1 MAAMSEFNRITGN
14 LITMIFHNESNCYSV
29 ARFNMVAPQEKEVT
43 IAGYFKPLEKDVN
56 YHLDGNFVEHPKYGM
71 QFKVETLEQALPSA
85 KEDLIRFFSGP
96 LFSGIGKKMAE
107 NIVDALH
114 ENAIDLIKKD
124 TSVLD
129 TVDKM
134 TDKKKQIIVEGLASA
149 ENDFERTV
157 SFFRSHGI
165 GMRNIM
171 KIDKFYGAHAVET
184 ISENPYCLI
193 QDVDG
198 IGFGTADKLAMNLGF
213 ERDFPSRL
221 QAALVALVMEMC
233 IAGGD
238 SYVNVE
244 DLPEALKRK
253 CQLDYIDFS
262 EVLFQCLLKRQ
273 LIQEENRIYHSTQF
287 SAENGI
293 AEFCVSFPLN
303 QLERCSMYA
312 LNEQLS
318 ALQDSVNIVYDQHQL
333 EAIECFFK
341 EDCMILTG
349 GPGTGKTTVVKA
361 MVELFRRLYP
371 YAQIACCAPTGRAAK
386 RLAELTGVDCST
398 IHSLLHWDLETNTFG
413 KNETEP
419 LAIDCLIIDEF
430 SMVDAWL
437 FYNLLKAGTQ
447 IKKICIIGDED
458 QLPSVSCGSVLR
470 DLIETQIF
478 PVVRLE
484 TVFRQKE
491 GSGVVQLAH
500 QIRLNQIED
509 FSFKGDVAFFECDQ
523 YAVKN
528 AVLKI
533 VQSALE
539 KGYDINDV
547 QVLAAKYNGA
557 AGIDRLNA
565 ALQECLNPASNQKR
579 EFKSGYR
586 LFREHDKILQLKN
599 QIDDD
604 VYNGDIGELIEIIY
618 PDEDINHQARFV
630 VDFDGILVEYT
641 QETFQNITHA
651 YCISVHKSQGSE
663 YPIVIMP
670 IVKEAAFMLQKRL
683 IYTGVTRAKKS
694 LILIGD
700 KTVWTDGLLKKQEKP
715 RKTTLSMRILN
726 ELNR

>member
-1 MAAMSEFNRITGN
+1 MNGINRITGN

-29 ARFNMVAPQEKEVT
+29 ARFNMTAPQKKEITV
-43 IAGYFKPLEKDVN
+43 AGYFKPLEEDLD

-71 QFKVETLEQALPSA
+71 QFKVEVLQQALPSE
-85 KEDLIRFFSGP
+85 KESLIRFFSGP

-107 NIVDALH
+107 NIVEVLG
-114 ENAIDLIKKD
+114 EEAIDLIKKD
-124 TSVLD
+124 SGVLD
-129 TVDKM
+129 NIDKM
-134 TDKKKQIIVEGLASA
+134 TEKKKQTVVDGLKKA
-149 ENDFERTV
+149 ENDFDRTV
-157 SFFRSHGI
+157 SFLHSHGL
-165 GMRNIM
+165 GMKNIM
-171 KIDKFYGAHAVET
+171 KIDKFYGACAVDT
-184 ISENPYCLI
+184 ISKDPYCLI
-193 QDVDG
+193 QDIDG
-198 IGFGTADKLAMNLGF
+198 IGFTTADKLAMNLGF
-213 ERDFPSRL
+213 EKDFPSRL
-221 QAALVALVMEMC
+221 QAALVSLVMEMC
-233 IAGGD
+233 MVNGD
-238 SYVNVE
+238 SYVYVE
-244 DLPEALKRK
+244 DLPSALEKK
-253 CQLDYIDFS
+253 CQIEQIDFA
-262 EVLFQCLLKRQ
+262 EVLFQCLLRRQ
-273 LIQEENRIYHSTQF
+273 LIQEENRIYHSTQY

-293 AEFCVSFPLN
+293 AQFCVAFPLN
-303 QLERCSMYA
+303 PLENCSMNA
-312 LNEQLS
+312 LNEELS
-318 ALQDSVNIVYDQHQL
+318 LLQSSINITYDQRQI

-371 YAQIACCAPTGRAAK
+371 YGQIACCAPTGRAAK

-413 KNETEP
+413 KNETDP
-419 LAIDCLIIDEF
+419 LTVDCLIIDEF

-470 DLIETQIF
+470 DLIEAKIF
-478 PVVRLE
+478 PVIRLE
-484 TVFRQKE
+484 TIFRQKE

-500 QIRLNQIED
+500 QIRQNQIDD

-533 VQSALE
+533 VQSALD

-547 QVLAAKYNGA
+547 QVLAAKYNGV

-565 ALQECLNPASNQKR
+565 ALQECLNPPSKEKR
-579 EFKSGYR
+579 ELKSGYR

-604 VYNGDIGELIEIIY
+604 VYNGDIGELVEIIY
-618 PDEDINHQARFV
+618 PEEDINHQARFI

-670 IVKEAAFMLQKRL
+670 IVKEAVFMLQKRL
-683 IYTGVTRAKKS
+683 IYTGITRAKKS

-700 KTVWTDGLLKKQEKP
+700 KEVWSNGILKKQERL
-715 RKTTLSMRILN
+715 RKTTLSMRIFN

>member
-1 MAAMSEFNRITGN
+1 MSEFNRITGN
-14 LITMIFHNESNCYSV
+14 LISMIFHNESNCYSV
-29 ARFNMVAPQEKEVT
+29 ARFNMVAPSEKKIT
-43 IAGYFKPLEKDVN
+43 IAGYFKPLEEDVN
-56 YHLDGNFVEHPKYGM
+56 YYLDGNFIEHPKYGM
-71 QFKVETLEQALPSA
+71 QFKVETLQQALPSE
-85 KEDLIRFFSGP
+85 KDSLIRFFSGP
-96 LFSGIGKKMAE
+96 LFLGIGKKMAE
-107 NIVDALH
+107 NIVDTLG
-114 ENAIDLIKKD
+114 ENAIDLIKED
-124 TSVLD
+124 PSVLD
-129 TVDKM
+129 RVAKLNT
-134 TDKKKQIIVEGLASA
+134 KKKQAIIDGLQAA
-149 ENDFERTV
+149 ENDFDRTV
-157 SFFRSHGI
+157 SFLHSHGL

-171 KIDKFYGAHAVET
+171 KIDKIYGAHAVET
-184 ISENPYCLI
+184 ISKDPYCLI

-198 IGFGTADKLAMNLGF
+198 IGFATADKLAMNLGF
-213 ERDFPSRL
+213 EKDFPSRL
-221 QAALVALVMEMC
+221 QAALVSLVMEMC
-233 IAGGD
+233 MANGD
-238 SYVNVE
+238 SYVCVE
-244 DLPEALKRK
+244 DLPEALERK
-253 CQLDYIDFS
+253 CQIGQIDFS

-293 AEFCVSFPLN
+293 AQFCAGFPLER
-303 QLERCSMYA
+303 LEKCSSNA

-318 ALQDSVNIVYDQHQL
+318 ILQDSINIIYDQHQI

-398 IHSLLHWDLETNTFG
+398 IHSLLNWDLETNTFG
-413 KNETEP
+413 KNETDP
-419 LAIDCLIIDEF
+419 LTIDCLIIDEF
-430 SMVDAWL
+430 SMVDAWV

-470 DLIETQIF
+470 DLIEAKIF
-478 PVVRLE
+478 PVIRLE
-484 TVFRQKE
+484 TIFRQKE

-500 QIRLNQIED
+500 QIRLNEADD
-509 FSFKGDVAFFECDQ
+509 FAFKGDVAFFECDQ
-523 YAVKN
+523 YTVKN
-528 AVLKI
+528 TVIKI
-533 VQSALE
+533 VQSALD

-547 QVLAAKYNGA
+547 QVLAAKYNGV

-565 ALQECLNPASNQKR
+565 ALQECLNPASPSKR
-579 EFKSGYR
+579 ELKVGYR
-586 LFREHDKILQLKN
+586 LFREQDKILQLKN

-604 VYNGDIGELIEIIY
+604 VYNGDIGKLIEIIY
-618 PDEDINHQARFV
+618 PEEDINHQARFV
-630 VDFDGILVEYT
+630 VDYDGIIVEYT

-670 IVKEAAFMLQKRL
+670 IVQEAAFMLQKRL
-683 IYTGVTRAKKS
+683 IYTGITRAKKS

-700 KTVWTDGLLKKQEKP
+700 KNVFLQGLLKSQERR

-726 ELNR
+726 EWER